1 MEATQEFP
9 IGGRRQDVY
18 DALIS
23 RGFVMSNHSDKHWSR
38 SRDAIDAHIYGAG
51 SRLRVYQWRWREQY
65 EIADLP
71 MAEAFAVIDAMDA
84 RATAAS
90 AGATP

>member
-1 MEATQEFP
+1 MATTQDFP
-9 IGGRRQDVY
+9 IGGPRRVVY

-23 RGFVMSNHSDKHWSR
+23 RGFEMSNHSDKHWSR

-51 SRLRVYQWRWREQY
+51 SRLRVYQWRWREQC

-71 MAEAFAVIDAMDA
+71 MAEALAVIDAIELGRGA
-84 RATAAS
+84 RATAS
-90 AGATP
+90 A